1 MAKTGRPRR
10 GPWFRKS
17 DQCYYTT
24 FNGQQQNLGSDETQA
39 WKQYSDLMAGREPVI
54 SSSRRTVAKLID
66 EFLEWTKQNRAERT
80 YEWYRDHLRRF
91 FQRIGPRLRVADLKP
106 YHVSQWLTA
115 DYAGHSSSNRHGAIR
130 SVQRALNWAVK
141 EGYIVV
147 NPVAKMEK
155 PTPRPRETTI
165 TDQQFR
171 QMLGLAKGLE
181 FKDYIE
187 FMRETGA
194 RPFEVRTVEA
204 RHFDGE
210 KLIFEKINSKGER
223 YNRVVYLNPRAQEII
238 ERLVRDHPTGPL
250 FRNSKGRPWTR
261 NSVRCRFRR
270 LKDKLSIPELCAT
283 TLRHTWATDSLRNGI
298 DSTTA
303 SILMGHRDPAT
314 LARNYQHLTKDH
326 DYLKDAARRA
336 RDGENREP
344 NPGPRTP
351 E

>member
-24 FNGQQQNLGSDETQA
+24 FNGKQQNLGSDETQA

-54 SSSRRTVAKLID
+54 SSSRRTVAQLID

-106 YHVSQWLTA
+106 YHVSRWLTA

-165 TDQQFR
+165 TGQQFTE
-171 QMLGLAKGLE
+171 MLRLANGQE
-181 FKDYIE
+181 FKDYIA

-204 RHFDGE
+204 HHFDGE
-210 KLIFEKINSKGER
+210 KLVFEKINSKGER

-238 ERLVRDHPTGPL
+238 ERLVRDHPQPVHCFAIQRAAPGLETVCVAG
-250 FRNSKGRPWTR
+250 FGGSKTHSASPDFVRQLSGIPGQRIRSAMASTRRP
-261 NSVRCRFRR
+261 
-270 LKDKLSIPELCAT
+270 P
-283 TLRHTWATDSLRNGI
+283 
-298 DSTTA
+298 A
-303 SILMGHRDPAT
+303 S
-314 LARNYQHLTKDH
+314 
-326 DYLKDAARRA
+326 
-336 RDGENREP
+336 ES
-344 NPGPRTP
+344 
-351 E
+351 